1 MKKHK
6 KLQQKKLEELKKEY
20 EEIEKRCKSKL
31 IDDLAG
37 FDYKESGDRVD
48 VGNRA
53 ERSKKKTIKS
63 RSINIE
69 ILEDGTVKTSKILK
83 SRSDPTPRG
92 CEDDEDSVAKSITIS
107 INSKSSRQSQSD
119 GRRKEGNKKVG
130 NSAIER
136 IPVTSEEEK
145 EEEEEDCDT
154 LNAVDNLSVHEAE
167 TSQSLLLEEN
177 NSIKNENE
185 ALRKK
190 YKKYKTLKGK
200 VAQSN
205 IESDRQKSELR
216 SLKAEMVRLVEEN
229 SQLRSEISHQKQT
242 EKKLTRQHSIYETPV
257 RDVTYQDQAVQASV
271 LTKDIQS
278 FEIDYFT
285 EVIIDELKKEIRELK
300 DKVDTNAG
308 KDQNNFKVQE
318 KHFLSKLNKMKEDTE
333 RMKAAASKSRELT
346 SDSSEVEK
354 LKVEAEN
361 LRLLL
366 SQERD
371 TTATFESYLTL
382 LRQSYTA
389 MFGDFN

>member
-1 MKKHK
+1 M
-6 KLQQKKLEELKKEY
+6 KLEELKKEY
-20 EEIEKRCKSKL
+20 AEIEKRCKSKL

-37 FDYKESGDRVD
+37 FEYKESKDRVD
-48 VGNRA
+48 VGNKA
-53 ERSKKKTIKS
+53 DGSKKKTIKS
-63 RSINIE
+63 KSINIE
-69 ILEDGTVKTSKILK
+69 ILEDGTVKTSKIIK
-83 SRSDPTPRG
+83 SRSDPTPRR
-92 CEDDEDSVAKSITIS
+92 CEEDDDSVAKSITIS
-107 INSKSSRQSQSD
+107 INSKSSRQGQQD
-119 GRRKEGNKKVG
+119 CRKKGGNKKVG
-130 NSAIER
+130 DSAIDR
-136 IPVTSEEEK
+136 ITSDD
-145 EEEEEDCDT
+145 EDCDT
-154 LNAVDNLSVHEAE
+154 LNAVENLSLHEAE

-229 SQLRSEISHQKQT
+229 SQLRSEISHQQQA
-242 EKKLTRQHSIYETPV
+242 ERKLTRQHSIFETPV

-271 LTKDIQS
+271 LNTKIQS

-300 DKVDTNAG
+300 DRVDTTSNIG
-308 KDQNNFKVQE
+308 KDQNDFKVQE
-318 KHFLSKLNKMKEDTE
+318 QNFLSKLTKMKADTE
-333 RMKAAASKSRELT
+333 KMKAAASKSQELT

-371 TTATFESYLTL
+371 TTATFESYLSL

>member
-20 EEIEKRCKSKL
+20 AEIEKRCRSKL

-37 FDYKESGDRVD
+37 FDYKQSEDKVD
-48 VGNRA
+48 AGNGNTA

-69 ILEDGTVKTSKILK
+69 ILEDGTVKTSKMIK
-83 SRSDPTPRG
+83 SRSDPIPGG
-92 CEDDEDSVAKSITIS
+92 CVEDDDSVAKSITIS
-107 INSKSSRQSQSD
+107 INSKSSRPNQQEV
-119 GRRKEGNKKVG
+119 RKKEGEKKVIG
-130 NSAIER
+130 DSLGER
-136 IPVTSEEEK
+136 IPVTTDD
-145 EEEEEDCDT
+145 EDCDT
-154 LNAVDNLSVHEAE
+154 LNAVENISVHEAE

-229 SQLRSEISHQKQT
+229 SQLRSEISHQQQA
-242 EKKLTRQHSIYETPV
+242 ERKLTRQHSIFETPV
-257 RDVTYQDQAVQASV
+257 RDVTYQDQGVQASV
-271 LTKDIQS
+271 INNKIQS

-300 DKVDTNAG
+300 DKVDINTG
-308 KDQNNFKVQE
+308 KGKNNFKVQE
-318 KHFLSKLNKMKEDTE
+318 ENFLAKLHKLKEDTE
-333 RMKAAASKSRELT
+333 RMKAAASKSQELT
-346 SDSSEVEK
+346 SDSSEVER

-371 TTATFESYLTL
+371 TTATYENYLTL
-382 LRQSYTA
+382 LKESYRA
-389 MFGDFN
+389 MFGDIK